1 MKGAQNSWSYL
12 IFLLGFEFSGEQYF
26 GVTPRHCCKAGQ
38 AEIGSLAK
46 AKETKKMIEITKH
59 FLNIYG
65 RISKES
71 KGKITT
77 FSKPFHESLGPTI
90 EIVILVKSKYL
101 AIIALICSA
110 VTASISRTY
119 SR

>member
-12 IFLLGFEFSGEQYF
+12 IFLLGFEFSGEQYL

-59 FLNIYG
+59 YQKLKNDRKFKPSLIDKLN
-65 RISKES
+65 
-71 KGKITT
+71 
-77 FSKPFHESLGPTI
+77 SL
-90 EIVILVKSKYL
+90 K
-101 AIIALICSA
+101 LIKK
-110 VTASISRTY
+110 
-119 SR
+119 